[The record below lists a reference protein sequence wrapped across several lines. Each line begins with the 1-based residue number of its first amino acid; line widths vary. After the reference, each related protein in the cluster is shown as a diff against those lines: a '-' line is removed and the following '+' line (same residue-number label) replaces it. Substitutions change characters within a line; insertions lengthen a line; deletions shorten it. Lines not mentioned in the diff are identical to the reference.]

1 LSDEALKLVAMAQA
15 GRRPGQ
21 TETKEKIL
29 DAARN
34 RFAEHGYDGATV
46 RGIAADAGVNAALLH
61 HFFGTKELL
70 FVDAMNLP
78 VNPVELV
85 PSVLTGPREAIGE
98 RVVRLILSIWDSPE
112 GRTPLLAMIR
122 SATTNEQVATM
133 MRQFLDRVLFSRMAE
148 AGGISKARVAGAAAQ
163 LMGVALLRYIVRVP
177 PLADASDDEIVALV
191 APSIQLYFDG

>member
-1 LSDEALKLVAMAQA
+1 MAQA